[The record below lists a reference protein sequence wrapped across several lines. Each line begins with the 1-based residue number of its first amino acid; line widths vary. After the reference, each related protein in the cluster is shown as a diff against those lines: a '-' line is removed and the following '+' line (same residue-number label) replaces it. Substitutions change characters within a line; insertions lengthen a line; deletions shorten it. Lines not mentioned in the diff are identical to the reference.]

1 MFDANPYL
9 LEKTPACRR
18 EALHRLA
25 SRRSWLEN
33 VALLSWHVLCAL
45 LRALGRGMIGLGRL
59 LLRLPEAAQVQEMP
73 LRYAKR
79 D

>member
-1 MFDANPYL
+1 
-9 LEKTPACRR
+9 
-18 EALHRLA
+18 
-25 SRRSWLEN
+25 
-33 VALLSWHVLCAL
+33 
-45 LRALGRGMIGLGRL
+45 LGRGMIGLGRL